1 MLNFILEVIKWVLC
15 LYGLF
20 SVIQDYMNYKIYEK
34 IKEKIK
40 FVMTVKD
47 VEDGIETYIR
57 ELTFGKNFFNRLVVI
72 DLDSNDDTNKILHR
86 LEKEKYNMKVLN
98 KEEGKKYL
106 SNMIK

>member
-34 IKEKIK
+34 LQEKIK

-47 VEDGIETYIR
+47 VEAGIETYIR
-57 ELTFGKNFFNRLVVI
+57 ELAFGRNFFNRLVVI
-72 DLDSNDDTNKILHR
+72 DMDSKDDTNKILHR
-86 LEKEKYNMKVLN
+86 LENEKYNMKVLD

-106 SNMIK
+106 ASIIK